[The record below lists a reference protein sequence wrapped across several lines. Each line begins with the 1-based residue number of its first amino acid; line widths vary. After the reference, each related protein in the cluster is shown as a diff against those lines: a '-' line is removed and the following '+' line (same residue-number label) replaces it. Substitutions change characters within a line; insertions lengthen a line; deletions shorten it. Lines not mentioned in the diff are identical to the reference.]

1 MNIKNNQV
9 KWKELKSCITCLN
22 SVMNKYKIF
31 KQRKLKKEKTL
42 ETMLIFT
49 SYVFIIMP
57 CLFTKIIYNFRKFLI
72 MRQTQIKRSYFLLT
86 GMIISMFMNYNNGNN
101 VSTFLTSDDVMIL
114 MLCAPNFG

>member
-1 MNIKNNQV
+1 
-9 KWKELKSCITCLN
+9 
-22 SVMNKYKIF
+22 
-31 KQRKLKKEKTL
+31 
-42 ETMLIFT
+42 
-49 SYVFIIMP
+49 
-57 CLFTKIIYNFRKFLI
+57 